1 MIDISRLKLNDK
13 YYKFNE
19 KFVNDGKLKL
29 TREKTNELL
38 SDILENATK
47 DYLIELISELLTN
60 KQKEEEIENN
70 IINSYNNVYEAFAL
84 NEIIIDK

>member
-13 YYKFNE
+13 YYKLNE
-19 KFVNDGKLKL
+19 KLLVDKKIKL
-29 TREKTNELL
+29 TIEKTDEILT
-38 SDILENATK
+38 DILENATK

-70 IINSYNNVYEAFAL
+70 ICNSWNNVYEVFAQ
-84 NEIIIDK
+84 NEIIVEK